1 MSQTSATRMSANRTR
16 IPTPANRTPVD
27 LSPGEAARV
36 VGQVLAP
43 LVAQG
48 AIIRRPRATAWAE
61 RHQAD
66 RTARTVLS
74 GLRERHYRAP
84 LAFGVGPRRFVVVTE
99 REDVRRLLEDSPEPF
114 SPATKEKRGALA
126 HFQPEGVLISTTTER
141 WHRRPFNEHAL
152 QMDQPVHDDGAAFVD
167 AVRRGVVDLTRELD
181 STGRFDAYA
190 FHEAWWGIV
199 LEVVLGTKARGDREL
214 VAILNALRRDANWSW
229 LHPRRTR
236 LREELD
242 RRIAS
247 YLRAPE
253 PGSLA
258 ASAHRSGPATAVGQ
272 VPHWL
277 FAFDAAGAATLRAL
291 AIVAARPEVR
301 ERVLAEAGQGGST
314 ALWQAGHG
322 PAALLPYARACVLE
336 SVRLWPT
343 TFVVLRE
350 STGPTTWGRRMLPA
364 HTGFIVVSSF
374 FHRDPAGRPH
384 ADAFLPE
391 AWLDGRN
398 DGDWGLVPF
407 SGGPAA
413 CPGRNV
419 VLLVASH
426 LLARLATR
434 DLRVARGRYLARDP
448 LPATM
453 DHLGLRFRM
462 AGSP

>member
-1 MSQTSATRMSANRTR
+1 MSQTSAARMPAHRTR
-16 IPTPANRTPVD
+16 IPTPAHRTPVD
-27 LSPGEAARV
+27 LSTGEAARV

-66 RTARTVLS
+66 RTARAVLS
-74 GLRERHYRAP
+74 GLRERHDRAP

-99 REDVRRLLEDSPEPF
+99 RDDVRRLLEDSPEPF

-126 HFQPEGVLISTTTER
+126 HFQPEGVLISSTTER

-167 AVRRGVVDLTRELD
+167 AVRRGVVELTRQLD
-181 STGRFDAYA
+181 ATGRFDAYA
-190 FHEAWWGIV
+190 FHEAWWGVV

-214 VAILNALRRDANWSW
+214 VAILNTLRRDANWSW

-258 ASAHRSGPATAVGQ
+258 DAAHRSGPATAVGQ

-291 AIVAARPEVR
+291 AVVQARP
-301 ERVLAEAGQGGST
+301 GST
-314 ALWQAGHG
+314 AATTPTGVWSRSAGDRRPVRDATSCCWSRPTCSRAWRHRTCG
-322 PAALLPYARACVLE
+322 PSAA
-336 SVRLWPT
+336 
-343 TFVVLRE
+343 
-350 STGPTTWGRRMLPA
+350 STWR
-364 HTGFIVVSSF
+364 
-374 FHRDPAGRPH
+374 
-384 ADAFLPE
+384 
-391 AWLDGRN
+391 
-398 DGDWGLVPF
+398 
-407 SGGPAA
+407 
-413 CPGRNV
+413 
-419 VLLVASH
+419 
-426 LLARLATR
+426 ATR
-434 DLRVARGRYLARDP
+434 CRRP
-448 LPATM
+448 WTT
-453 DHLGLRFRM
+453 
-462 AGSP
+462 

>member
-1 MSQTSATRMSANRTR
+1 MSQTSAARMPAGSTR
-16 IPTPANRTPVD
+16 IPTPAHRTPVD
-27 LSPGEAARV
+27 LRPAEAARV

-66 RTARTVLS
+66 RTARAVLA
-74 GLRERHYRAP
+74 GLRERHDRAP
-84 LAFGVGPRRFVVVTE
+84 LAFGVGARRFVVVTE

-126 HFQPEGVLISTTTER
+126 HFQPEGVLISSTTER

-167 AVRRGVVDLTRELD
+167 AVRRGVVDLTRQLD
-181 STGRFDAYA
+181 ATGRFDAYA

-214 VAILNALRRDANWSW
+214 VAILNTLRRDANWSW

-291 AIVAARPEVR
+291 AIIAARPEVR
-301 ERVLAEAGQGGST
+301 GRVLAETGQS
-314 ALWQAGHG
+314 G
-322 PAALLPYARACVLE
+322 PALLPYARACVLE

-350 STGPTTWGRRMLPA
+350 STGPTIWGRRTLPA
-364 HTGFIVVSSF
+364 HTGFVVVSSF
-374 FHRDPAGRPH
+374 FHRDPAERPH
-384 ADAFLPE
+384 ADAFVPE

-426 LLARLATR
+426 LLARLAER

-448 LPATM
+448 LPATV
-453 DHLGLRFRM
+453 DHLGLRFRI
-462 AGSP
+462 AGSA

>member
-1 MSQTSATRMSANRTR
+1 MSQTSAARMPAGSTR
-16 IPTPANRTPVD
+16 IPTPAHRTPVD
-27 LSPGEAARV
+27 LRPAEAARV

-66 RTARTVLS
+66 RTARAVLA
-74 GLRERHYRAP
+74 GLRERHDRAP
-84 LAFGVGPRRFVVVTE
+84 LAFGVGARRFVVVTE

-126 HFQPEGVLISTTTER
+126 HFQPEGVLISSTTER

-167 AVRRGVVDLTRELD
+167 AVRRGVVDLTRQLD
-181 STGRFDAYA
+181 ATGRFDAYA

-291 AIVAARPEVR
+291 AIIAARPEVR
-301 ERVLAEAGQGGST
+301 GRVLAETGQS
-314 ALWQAGHG
+314 G
-322 PAALLPYARACVLE
+322 PALLPYARACVLE

-350 STGPTTWGRRMLPA
+350 STGPTIWGRRTLPA
-364 HTGFIVVSSF
+364 HTGFVVVSSF
-374 FHRDPAGRPH
+374 FHRDPAERPH
-384 ADAFLPE
+384 ADAFVPE

-426 LLARLATR
+426 LLARLAER

-448 LPATM
+448 LPATV
-453 DHLGLRFRM
+453 DHLGLRFRI
-462 AGSP
+462 AGSA

>member
-1 MSQTSATRMSANRTR
+1 MSQTSAARMPAGSTR
-16 IPTPANRTPVD
+16 IPTPAHRTPVD
-27 LSPGEAARV
+27 LRPAEAARV

-66 RTARTVLS
+66 RTARAVLA
-74 GLRERHYRAP
+74 GLRERHDRAP
-84 LAFGVGPRRFVVVTE
+84 LAFGVGARRFVVVTE

-126 HFQPEGVLISTTTER
+126 HFQPEGVLISSTTER

-167 AVRRGVVDLTRELD
+167 AVRRGVVDLTRQLD
-181 STGRFDAYA
+181 ATGRFDAYA

-291 AIVAARPEVR
+291 AIIAARPEVR
-301 ERVLAEAGQGGST
+301 GRVLAETGQS
-314 ALWQAGHG
+314 G
-322 PAALLPYARACVLE
+322 PALLPYARACVLE

-350 STGPTTWGRRMLPA
+350 STGPTIWGRRTLPA
-364 HTGFIVVSSF
+364 HTGFVVVSSF
-374 FHRDPAGRPH
+374 FHRDPAERPH
-384 ADAFLPE
+384 ADAFVPE

-426 LLARLATR
+426 LLARLAAR

-448 LPATM
+448 LPDTV
-453 DHLGLRFRM
+453 DHLGLRFRI
-462 AGSP
+462 AGSA